1 MFMIMIILVIMTMI
15 PMVIIMKRMIK
26 IMHLFIMVIIKG
38 FL

>member
-15 PMVIIMKRMIK
+15 PMVIIMKRIK